1 MREVAAM
8 RVVKIN
14 DIKDQVEELV
24 TRVEAGETI
33 LIEKDGRTVAR
44 IERVDKPTLVAKEG
58 FDFEALRKFTDSL
71 PPAKE
76 TAADL
81 IRRMRDESY

>member
-1 MREVAAM
+1 MGVI
-8 RVVKIN
+8 KID

-24 TRVEAGETI
+24 SRAEAGETI

-44 IERVDKPTLVAKEG
+44 LESVEGLPPPTEKT
-58 FDFEALRKFTDSL
+58 FNWEALRRFTDSL
-71 PPAKE
+71 PPATE
-76 TAADL
+76 SAEQL

>member
-1 MREVAAM
+1 MGVI
-8 RVVKIN
+8 KID

-24 TRVEAGETI
+24 SRAEAGETI

-44 IERVDKPTLVAKEG
+44 LDGVVASTAKSESQK
-58 FDFEALRKFTDSL
+58 FSWEALRQFTDSL

-76 TAADL
+76 TGAEL